1 MCRGLCTPTCR
12 PSLPAPPRCGLLNA
26 PVIEAKPFELWGGD
40 GPLAR
45 SAKGVELTSSPSRRR
60 MAGLCAKQPVGVDVK
75 RPLRSRQWRSKGSEA
90 DVREAGR
97 QL

>member
-26 PVIEAKPFELWGGD
+26 PVVEAKPFELWGGA

-60 MAGLCAKQPVGVDVK
+60 S
-75 RPLRSRQWRSKGSEA
+75 LREGDAIECDARHSSDDR
-90 DVREAGR
+90 VV
-97 QL
+97 